1 MVSSVSNR
9 VSSMLNRI
17 ERTKK
22 TIDKEEDIII
32 GNEDGSKKI
41 KKENKIIKSYVK
53 PVKKIKAKPC
63 ANAKKCV
70 KKIEIKENINKKCNE
85 HSTREKYYMKNVKIT
100 INVCSMAILFK
111 CLNEFLNKMLYP
123 KNKIGIKKSN
133 SNDSIDTLN
142 DNIWEGEVTPDK
154 SLSSEEES
162 RIRLES
168 FETLSSEGVSEKI
181 MYQVSR

>member
-162 RIRLES
+162 RIRVES
-168 FETLSSEGVSEKI
+168 FETLSSGCVSEKI
-181 MYQVSR
+181 MY

>member
-41 KKENKIIKSYVK
+41 KKENKIIISDVK

-162 RIRLES
+162 RIRVES
-168 FETLSSEGVSEKI
+168 FETLSSGCVSEKI
-181 MYQVSR
+181 MY

>member
-1 MVSSVSNR
+1 MVNVSNR

-41 KKENKIIKSYVK
+41 KKENKIIISDVK

-85 HSTREKYYMKNVKIT
+85 HSRREKYYMKNVKIT

-111 CLNEFLNKMLYP
+111 CLNDFLNKMLYP

-142 DNIWEGEVTPDK
+142 DNIWEGEVSPDK

-162 RIRLES
+162 RIRVES
-168 FETLSSEGVSEKI
+168 FETLSS
-181 MYQVSR
+181 